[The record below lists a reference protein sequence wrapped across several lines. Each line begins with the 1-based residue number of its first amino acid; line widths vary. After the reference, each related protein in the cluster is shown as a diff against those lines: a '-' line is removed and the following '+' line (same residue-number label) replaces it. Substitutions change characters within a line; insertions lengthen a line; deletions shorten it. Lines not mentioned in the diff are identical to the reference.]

1 MSNFIQL
8 NEEKIP
14 EGLIFNKWLYN
25 RLFLGNKNAIIT
37 TTGPTGSGKSYLD
50 LRIAELWYKYLDRT
64 FPINHCCFSIDEMI
78 RLVRDGLLVRGDL
91 MILEEGGVNL
101 GSLDFQNKISK
112 IFTYVLQSFRSL
124 NLVLLVNLPYS
135 SMLNKNVR
143 MLTHCNLSTAGID
156 KETSTIKVKAKIN
169 QVNDQTGKIY
179 HKYFRAKYQ
188 GGVRT
193 FKRLNY
199 TLPSP
204 ELQKEYERKKFKFV
218 STLVSGFASKLDEQE
233 RLERVKLK
241 KLDMTPRQK
250 EVYELHLEGLN
261 QKQIAERL
269 GIWEK
274 GVHLSKKAI
283 LNKGFVWKK
292 VEIPLENVKK
302 MDRPSPIPYS

>member
-1 MSNFIQL
+1 MANVIQL
-8 NEEKIP
+8 NEGKIP
-14 EGLIFNKWLYN
+14 EGLVFNKWLYN

-50 LRIAELWYKYLDRT
+50 LRIAELWYKHLDRT
-64 FPINHCCFSIDEMI
+64 FPIAHCCFSIDEMI
-78 RLVRDGLLVRGDL
+78 RLVRDGNLVRGDL

-124 NLVLLVNLPYS
+124 NLILMVNLPYS

-169 QVNDQTGKIY
+169 QVNEQTGKIY

-204 ELQKEYERKKFKFV
+204 EIRGEYEKKKFKFV
-218 STLVSGFASKLDEQE
+218 STLVSEFASKLDEQE
-233 RLERVKLK
+233 RLDRVKLK
-241 KLDMTPRQK
+241 KLDMTQRQK

-261 QKQIAERL
+261 QKEIGKKL
-269 GIWEK
+269 GIAASYIHFVKK
-274 GVHLSKKAI
+274 GIV
-283 LNKGFVWKK
+283 NKGFIWKK
-292 VEIPLENVKK
+292 SENSLEKYKNNETAA
-302 MDRPSPIPYS
+302 PIPYS